1 MMKMTALLTA
11 ALMSLGYGAYDAK
24 AQATYFGDEPEG
36 VQSFQQDKDAWRR
49 KDGKRLQILQG
60 ISDSIGQAALA
71 NITGAEQV
79 FCYQIT
85 SRPNNYSGYT
95 INGMVVT
102 GFCGVVAPSCR
113 KRLKSSFF
121 QRRTTLILL
130 IQKNALLSRRL

>member
-102 GFCGVVAPSCR
+102 GFAAWWLPSCR

-121 QRRTTLILL
+121 NGGQH
-130 IQKNALLSRRL
+130 

>member
-60 ISDSIGQAALA
+60 INRSGGTGQHYRG
-71 NITGAEQV
+71 GA
-79 FCYQIT
+79 
-85 SRPNNYSGYT
+85 
-95 INGMVVT
+95 
-102 GFCGVVAPSCR
+102 GV
-113 KRLKSSFF
+113 
-121 QRRTTLILL
+121 
-130 IQKNALLSRRL
+130 LLSDNQPSEQLQRLYD